1 MIFVWGDMTIS
12 LNGATSLFVSIEF
25 LAFRLSRSHRMRI
38 RVSKDFIEDKFGN
51 SLRNMVRAE
60 NRIMHAGVGMFDVS
74 MIVVRMQ

>member
-38 RVSKDFIEDKFGN
+38 RVSEDFIEDKFGN

>member
-1 MIFVWGDMTIS
+1 MVQHLYLS
-12 LNGATSLFVSIEF
+12 VSNF
-25 LAFRLSRSHRMRI
+25 LHSDFQGLLHRMRI
-38 RVSKDFIEDKFGN
+38 RVSEDFIEDKFGN